1 MIKFVE
7 PSPYPSIVL
16 MIVHLVLSS
25 YILLKGCRSLPNTLS
40 LKQTF
45 KSFHQAI
52 NHTIINTL
60 LQTLYGETNF
70 IPL

>member
-40 LKQTF
+40 LKQTLN
-45 KSFHQAI
+45 SFHQVI
-52 NHTIINTL
+52 NQSVIITL
-60 LQTLYGETNF
+60 LQTRHGKKDPT
-70 IPL
+70 PA